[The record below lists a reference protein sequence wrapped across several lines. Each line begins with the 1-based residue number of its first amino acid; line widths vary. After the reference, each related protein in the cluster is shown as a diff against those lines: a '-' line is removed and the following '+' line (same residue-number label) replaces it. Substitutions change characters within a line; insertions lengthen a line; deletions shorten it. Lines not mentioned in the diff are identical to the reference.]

1 MFADWFLAW
10 MGIRWQQLPSQAKKS
25 SPRHSETGKC
35 WLWMSVKVPSR
46 VPNQTATLLQ
56 WQEKPH
62 THKLQVVI
70 DQPSQEM
77 ICTAYTHGRK
87 HDFQVFPHSQAPPNP
102 PLHCSPNRASKDF
115 LNNIPIVTHP
125 ENKCPGRSLSP
136 TERHYHRELAPLP
149 VVCEDVIGCL
159 IIFKSFLKATATA
172 AEVLAGAAISLLGCT
187 TSNFPSLLANLCKR
201 SNKALSF
208 PSFLKQLS
216 YPLANWEKL
225 PKSFL

>member
-1 MFADWFLAW
+1 MFADWFIAW
-10 MGIRWQQLPSQAKKS
+10 MGIHWQQLPSQAKKS

-87 HDFQVFPHSQAPPNP
+87 HDFQVFPHSQAPPLP
-102 PLHCSPNRASKDF
+102 
-115 LNNIPIVTHP
+115 HP
-125 ENKCPGRSLSP
+125 CIAPRTG
-136 TERHYHRELAPLP
+136 LART
-149 VVCEDVIGCL
+149 
-159 IIFKSFLKATATA
+159 S
-172 AEVLAGAAISLLGCT
+172 ST
-187 TSNFPSLLANLCKR
+187 TSPWLHTQKTN
-201 SNKALSF
+201 ALVE
-208 PSFLKQLS
+208 
-216 YPLANWEKL
+216 A
-225 PKSFL
+225 